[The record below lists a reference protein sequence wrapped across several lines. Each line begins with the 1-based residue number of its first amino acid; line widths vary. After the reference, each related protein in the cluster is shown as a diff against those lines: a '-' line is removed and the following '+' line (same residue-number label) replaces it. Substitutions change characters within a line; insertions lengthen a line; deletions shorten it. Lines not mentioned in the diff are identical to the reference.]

1 MYGLVIL
8 ARGEESDLARV
19 IDGAGPITGLFVLLL
34 GVGIFVLWKSMNR
47 QLKKV
52 DTNLPKGPED
62 EREAYDEELTEEA
75 VKRGEDEQG

>member
-1 MYGLVIL
+1 M
-8 ARGEESDLARV
+8 EENPDLSQV
-19 IDGAGPITGLFVLLL
+19 IDGAGPIAGLFVLLL
-34 GVGIFVLWKSMNR
+34 AIAIFLLWRNMNK

-52 DTNLPKGPED
+52 DANLPKGPED

>member
-1 MYGLVIL
+1 MTGFVIL
-8 ARGEESDLARV
+8 ARGEDSDLARV
-19 IDGAGPITGLFVLLL
+19 IDSAGPITGLFVLLL

-52 DTNLPKGPED
+52 DANLPKGPED

>member
-1 MYGLVIL
+1 MDPN
-8 ARGEESDLARV
+8 SDLAQV

-52 DTNLPKGPED
+52 DANLPKGPED
-62 EREAYDEELTEEA
+62 EREDYDEELTEEA
-75 VKRGEDEQG
+75 VKRGEDEHG